1 MGFLDKMSGAVKSMT
16 GDAAKVSIEYPHSPV
31 HLGDAMKVTVTIVST
46 GGEVK
51 SNGVYVD
58 LKAKEEGSVFKRVTC
73 MKCGHMENEHI
84 YLDKKTL
91 EHAIPIA
98 PAFVLGDNESKTFEA
113 DIQVPYNAQPTYH
126 GSFKHEWYIRGRLD
140 AFGNDPD
147 SGFLRIEVK

>member
-16 GDAAKVSIEYPHSPV
+16 GGAAKVSIEYPHSPV

-46 GGEVK
+46 GREVK

-58 LKAKEEGSVFKRVTC
+58 LKAQEEGTVNKRITC
-73 MKCGHMENEHI
+73 NKCGNFENEYI
-84 YLDKKTL
+84 NLDRKTL

-98 PAFVLGDNESKTFEA
+98 PAFVLGDNESKIFVM
-113 DIQVPYNAQPTYH
+113 DIQVPFNAQPTYH
-126 GSFKHEWYIRGRLD
+126 GSFKHEWYIRGRLE

-147 SGFLRIEVK
+147 SGFQRIEVK